1 MPTSLARAIHG
12 VWEQILDA
20 QRKILET
27 TTLADLVQR
36 SQVEYDIVYQI

>member
-1 MPTSLARAIHG
+1 VHG
-12 VWEQILDA
+12 VWALILAA

-36 SQVEYDIVYQI
+36 SQSEYDIVYQI